1 MAQIEQQLESIPG
14 WGLLMDAF
22 NDYAEEHFNNTNP
35 FEDKEGKKRR
45 LGLNSSPEERKAWK
59 SIQQKA
65 WIHDKCF
72 LGLCGIG
79 LDFGLGL
86 VPLAVFLLPIA
97 GPIVMYII
105 HSRILAIA
113 HEHLHIPVKMEAKM
127 QANIMFDL
135 LISLPPVIGA
145 FFSWLHGCL
154 TRNAGMLYVYLDFL
168 AQKRAS
174 GELPT
179 YIGAVPPEA
188 ALRTHPT
195 AEPILVKAAVPP
207 APKSTKF
214 FGKKKKEEV
223 GIEVG
228 TMQQG
233 VR

>member
-1 MAQIEQQLESIPG
+1 MAQIEQQLENIPG

-35 FEDKEGKKRR
+35 YQDKQGKRRR
-45 LGLNSSPEERKAWK
+45 LGINSSPEERSAWK
-59 SIQQKA
+59 LIQRKA

-72 LGLCGIG
+72 IGLCGIG

-86 VPLAVFLLPIA
+86 VPLAVFILPIA

-105 HSRILAIA
+105 HCRILTIA
-113 HEHLHIPVKMEAKM
+113 HDHLHIPKTMEAKM

-145 FFSWLHGCL
+145 LFSWLHGCL
-154 TRNAGMLYVYLDFL
+154 TRNAGMIYVYLDFL

-179 YIGAVPPEA
+179 YIGIA
-188 ALRTHPT
+188 ATDPSGVTRAA
-195 AEPILVKAAVPP
+195 AEPLVIKTGVAP
-207 APKSTKF
+207 APKSTNF
-214 FGKKKKEEV
+214 FGKKKKED
-223 GIEVG
+223 IEVG

>member
-22 NDYAEEHFNNTNP
+22 NDYAEEHFNNTSP
-35 FEDKEGKKRR
+35 YQDKQGNKRK
-45 LGLNSSPEERKAWK
+45 LGPNSSPEEREAWK
-59 SIQQKA
+59 AIQRKA

-86 VPLAVFLLPIA
+86 VPLAVFILPIA

-105 HSRILAIA
+105 HSRILTIA
-113 HEHLHIPVKMEAKM
+113 HDHLHIPKKMEAKM
-127 QANIMFDL
+127 QANILFDL

-154 TRNAGMLYVYLDFL
+154 TRNAGMMYVYLDFL

-179 YIGAVPPEA
+179 YIGVAAPGPAGVTYATPE
-188 ALRTHPT
+188 PMF
-195 AEPILVKAAVPP
+195 VKATVPKT
-207 APKSTKF
+207 PKSTNL
-214 FGKKKKEEV
+214 FGKKKK
-223 GIEVG
+223 GDIEVG
-228 TMQQG
+228 SMQQG
-233 VR
+233 IR